1 MKDETKVWLKFA
13 EENLK
18 SSKILLKSHLYNPSL
33 QNTQQAAEK
42 PLKAIF
48 IEKNIK
54 LKRTHDILELV
65 NLLNDHDISVDI
77 TEEQCDFLNTIYLPS
92 KYPVGSALPDFNP
105 DEDICR
111 DAILIAA
118 NVFISAKQITK

>member
-1 MKDETKVWLKFA
+1 MKDETKVWLQFA

-18 SSKILLKSHLYNPSL
+18 SSKILLQSHLYNPSL
-33 QNTQQAAEK
+33 QNTQQSVEK
-42 PLKAIF
+42 SLKAIF
-48 IEKNIK
+48 IENNIK

-65 NLLNDHDISVDI
+65 NLLSSHNIFVEI
-77 TEEQCDFLNTIYLPS
+77 TEEHCDFLNTIYLPS

-105 DEDICR
+105 DETICR

-118 NVFISAKQITK
+118 NVFISVKKIIS

>member
-33 QNTQQAAEK
+33 QNTQQTAEK
-42 PLKAIF
+42 SLKAIF

-65 NLLNDHDISVDI
+65 SLLNDHNISVDI

-105 DEDICR
+105 DEAICC
-111 DAILIAA
+111 DAILIAS
-118 NVFISAKQITK
+118 NVFISAKQIIG

>member
-33 QNTQQAAEK
+33 QNTQQTAEK
-42 PLKAIF
+42 SLKAIF

-65 NLLNDHDISVDI
+65 SWH
-77 TEEQCDFLNTIYLPS
+77 PS
-92 KYPVGSALPDFNP
+92 KLHYTFLDHSPFAGAFSQKTVKYFGDHMKGASK
-105 DEDICR
+105 
-111 DAILIAA
+111 
-118 NVFISAKQITK
+118 FIK

>member
-33 QNTQQAAEK
+33 QNTQQTAEK
-42 PLKAIF
+42 SLKAIF

-105 DEDICR
+105 DEAICR
-111 DAILIAA
+111 DAILIAS
-118 NVFISAKQITK
+118 NVFISAKQIIE